1 MDDLKML
8 REMRSDVGSAP
19 PITLAR
25 GREKSHGQN
34 RSGIPRRATTDQSH
48 RHASEHPT
56 RWWALASSW
65 FPSDFRRKGM
75 QAAAPTIS
83 LGAKISNLGG
93 ARSSTSIRRSR
104 QPMA

>member
-1 MDDLKML
+1 MAKIAQASPAEPPQTKATIML
-8 REMRSDVGSAP
+8 PNIRLGGGPWPVHGFR
-19 PITLAR
+19 PI
-25 GREKSHGQN
+25 
-34 RSGIPRRATTDQSH
+34 SG
-48 RHASEHPT
+48 
-56 RWWALASSW
+56 
-65 FPSDFRRKGM
+65 RKGM